1 MLERTDSPTGT
12 VVSLHIHGDTS
23 GVAMIHQNEL
33 HLVAGKGIEQ
43 DRRYFDRSNHKTG
56 RPYRRQVTLVER
68 ETIAEHAAV
77 LGLPSIPP
85 GVVRSNIETEGA
97 NLGNWLGHDIQ
108 IGTAVVR
115 FYEKRT
121 PCGQMD
127 AICSGLRTLMKNGR
141 QGVLAEVIQSGVV
154 RVGDVVAVRE
164 RGNCQ

>member
-23 GVAMIHQNEL
+23 GIAMIHLNEL

-97 NLGNWLGHDIQ
+97 SLGNWLGQDVQ
-108 IGTAVVR
+108 VGTAVVR

-127 AICSGLRTLMKNGR
+127 AICSGLRKLMKNGR
-141 QGVLAEVIQSGVV
+141 QGVLAEVIQSGIV
-154 RVGDVVAVRE
+154 RVGDVVALRE